1 MSAAVAS
8 GGNSF
13 RFSLAL
19 EKNEN
24 SVLCVA
30 LTVVVGAAGRGLD
43 AVAVDRGA
51 SVVC

>member
-8 GGNSF
+8 GGSSF
-13 RFSLAL
+13 HFLTVLGRD
-19 EKNEN
+19 EN
-24 SVLCVA
+24 SVLCAV

-43 AVAVDRGA
+43 AVNRGA